1 MAIINKE
8 EFEERLEML
17 TPEVMA
23 EVIDIFKET
32 YPERKQNIQKA
43 IGQKDPKKLEFEIHA
58 LKNDL
63 SQFGAE
69 QLFNNTQS
77 ILEKVRESSST
88 EFQNDIENLTTQ
100 IDKELIPELDEWYKK
115 QS

>member
-1 MAIINKE
+1 MAIINKK

-17 TPEVMA
+17 TPEVMV
-23 EVIDIFKET
+23 EIIDIFEET
-32 YPERKQNIQKA
+32 YPERKQNIREA

-69 QLFNNTQS
+69 ELFNNTQS
-77 ILEKVRESSST
+77 ILEKVRESSTT
-88 EFQNDIENLTTQ
+88 EFQKDIENITSQ
-100 IDKELIPELDEWYKK
+100 IDTELIPELDEWYKK